1 MMVTIKMEQKE
12 TTVSL
17 LIAPVLSLKQILP
30 VSINTFLKLQFSIVA
45 GRGEQDNRVSA
56 PFAEFRKVIH
66 HSIAMTKGDSNKTVP
81 VQKIH
86 LSFQDRLLQYA
97 S

>member
-1 MMVTIKMEQKE
+1 LNVFTSLCLIVILIGHHQGKSQYDDNGKMMVTIKMEQKE

-45 GRGEQDNRVSA
+45 ERGR
-56 PFAEFRKVIH
+56 
-66 HSIAMTKGDSNKTVP
+66 TT
-81 VQKIH
+81 
-86 LSFQDRLLQYA
+86 
-97 S
+97 